1 MNQRAPQDG
10 HALARLLGDTLAE
23 LATGGD
29 GDLLRATVALLCQER
44 EQGHVCVAL
53 ADWSGQSIEG
63 GTAAPFPAVARWR
76 EQLQATGLCGAGD
89 DARPLVLDGKNR
101 LYLLRHWR
109 TEQQLLAFL
118 RQRLSTPAPAT
129 ADALAHTFET
139 LDMRPR
145 GEPDW
150 QLVAITAAVH
160 RSCAV
165 WCGGPGTGKTS
176 TVVRLLAVLL
186 HQAPNMRIALC
197 APTGRA
203 AARLGEALR
212 ANASAHP
219 ELAAAIAEIVPRTL
233 HRLLGYLP
241 LEDSFRFG
249 PVQPLP
255 FDAVI
260 VDEVSMVDPAVLA
273 VLCSALRP
281 RARLLLVGDK
291 DQLAAIAAGQVLGDL
306 CRAARPELGVGA
318 ELAGFVAE
326 ATGMKLPV
334 QQAAA
339 PIANATIA
347 LRENH
352 RFGRQ
357 PGIGAFAQAL
367 MLREPATALQA
378 LVAGHDDLLHL
389 PDATRALA
397 AIEPVLRAQASC
409 RDPDSALRSLGNG
422 RILTA
427 SRHGPNGALAW
438 NQRVH
443 AMLRPHGHRTDDA
456 WYEGRPILVTA
467 NDYQNELWNGDLGVA
482 CRGADGKLAVWFPS
496 GNGPRRIAI
505 TRLPPHETA
514 WAMTVH
520 KAQGS
525 EFDEILLVMPDRP
538 GPLWQASLVY
548 TGVTRARRR
557 AIVCADL
564 EQLGPCLQRWPQRSS
579 GLVEGLAT
587 QAPASSP
594 D

>member
-1 MNQRAPQDG
+1 VNERTLQDG
-10 HALARLLGDTLAE
+10 HALARLLGDTLAA

-29 GDLLRATVALLCQER
+29 ADLLRATVALLCQER

-53 ADWSGQSIEG
+53 ADWSGQSIDTG
-63 GTAAPFPAVARWR
+63 SGTTPPFPAVAAWR
-76 EQLQATGLCGAGD
+76 TQLEATGLCGTGAGMQ
-89 DARPLVLDGKNR
+89 PLVLDEKNR
-101 LYLLRHWR
+101 LYQLRHWR

-118 RQRLSTPAPAT
+118 RKRLGAPTPTT
-129 ADALAHTFET
+129 ADALART
-139 LDMRPR
+139 LQSLGFAPASAD
-145 GEPDW
+145 GGPDW
-150 QLVAITAAVH
+150 QLVAITAAMH
-160 RSCAV
+160 RSCSV

-186 HQAPNMRIALC
+186 HEQPELRIALC

-212 ANASAHP
+212 ASVSPRPA
-219 ELAAAIAEIVPRTL
+219 LAAAIAKIQPRTL

-241 LEDSFRFG
+241 LEDSFRYG
-249 PVQPLP
+249 PGHQLSYDV
-255 FDAVI
+255 VI

-281 RARLLLVGDK
+281 AARLLLVGDK

-306 CRAARPELGVGA
+306 CRSARPELGVGA
-318 ELAGFVAE
+318 ELAGFAMA

-339 PIANATIA
+339 RTANATIA
-347 LRENH
+347 LRDNH
-352 RFGRQ
+352 RFGQQ

-367 MLREPATALQA
+367 MLRDPATAMQA
-378 LVAGHDDLLHL
+378 LAAGHADLLHL

-409 RDPDSALRSLGNG
+409 RDPEQALKSLGAG

-443 AMLRPHGHRTDDA
+443 AMLRQHGQRTDDA
-456 WYEGRPILVTA
+456 WYDGRPILVTA
-467 NDYQNELWNGDLGVA
+467 NDYQSELWNGDLGVA
-482 CRGADGKLAVWFPS
+482 SRGSDGKLAVWFAS
-496 GNGPRRIAI
+496 RKGPRRIAI

-548 TGVTRARRR
+548 TGVTRAKHR

-579 GLVEGLAT
+579 GLVDGLAAT
-587 QAPASSP
+587 S
-594 D
+594 

>member
-1 MNQRAPQDG
+1 
-10 HALARLLGDTLAE
+10 
-23 LATGGD
+23 
-29 GDLLRATVALLCQER
+29 
-44 EQGHVCVAL
+44 
-53 ADWSGQSIEG
+53 
-63 GTAAPFPAVARWR
+63 
-76 EQLQATGLCGAGD
+76 
-89 DARPLVLDGKNR
+89 
-101 LYLLRHWR
+101 
-109 TEQQLLAFL
+109 
-118 RQRLSTPAPAT
+118 
-129 ADALAHTFET
+129 
-139 LDMRPR
+139 
-145 GEPDW
+145 DW
-150 QLVAITAAVH
+150 QLVAIAAAVH

-186 HQAPNMRIALC
+186 HLEPGLRIAVC

-212 ANASAHP
+212 ANASPQAG
-219 ELAAAIAEIVPRTL
+219 LAAAIAAIQPRTL

-241 LEDSFRFG
+241 LEDAFRSG
-249 PVQPLP
+249 PDHPLP
-255 FDAVI
+255 YDAVI

-273 VLCSALRP
+273 VLCEALRP
-281 RARLLLVGDK
+281 SARLLLVGDK

-306 CRAARPELGVGA
+306 CRSARPELGVGA

-326 ATGMKLPV
+326 ATGMKPPV

-352 RFGRQ
+352 RFGQQ

-367 MLREPATALQA
+367 MLREPERALQA
-378 LVAGHDDLLHL
+378 LAAGHGDLVHL
-389 PDATRALA
+389 PDAAAALA

-409 RDPDSALRSLGNG
+409 RTPEQALQSLGQG

-438 NQRVH
+438 NQRVQ
-443 AMLRPHGHRTDDA
+443 AMLRQHGHRTDDV

-482 CRGADGKLAVWFPS
+482 CFAADGRPAVWFPS
-496 GNGPRRIAI
+496 RKGPRRIAI

-525 EFDEILLVMPDRP
+525 EFDEILLVMPDRE

-579 GLVEGLAT
+579 GLVDGLA
-587 QAPASSP
+587 AP
-594 D
+594 

>member
-1 MNQRAPQDG
+1 MNAPALHDG
-10 HALARLLGDTLAE
+10 HALARLLGDTLAA

-29 GDLLRATVALLCQER
+29 SDLLRATVVLLCQER

-53 ADWSGQSIEG
+53 GDWSGQSIDTG
-63 GTAAPFPAVARWR
+63 GTATPCPAVARWR
-76 EQLQATGLCGAGD
+76 EELEATGLCGAGTGT
-89 DARPLVLDGKNR
+89 RPLVLDGRDR
-101 LYLLRHWR
+101 LYLLRHWQ
-109 TEQQLLAFL
+109 TEQRLLTFL
-118 RQRLSTPAPAT
+118 RQRLATPTPTT
-129 ADALAHTFET
+129 ADALARAFAS
-139 LDMRPR
+139 LGMRPAR
-145 GEPDW
+145 GELDW

-186 HQAPNMRIALC
+186 HLEPGLRIAVC

-212 ANASAHP
+212 ANTSPQAG
-219 ELAAAIAEIVPRTL
+219 LAAAIAAIQPRTL

-241 LEDSFRFG
+241 LEDGFRSG
-249 PVQPLP
+249 PDHLLP
-255 FDAVI
+255 YDAVI

-281 RARLLLVGDK
+281 SARLLLVGDK

-306 CRAARPELGVGA
+306 CRSARPELGVGA

-326 ATGMKLPV
+326 ATGMKPPV

-347 LRENH
+347 LRKNH
-352 RFGRQ
+352 RFGQQ

-367 MLREPATALQA
+367 MLREPEQALQA
-378 LVAGHDDLLHL
+378 LAAGHGDLVHL
-389 PDATRALA
+389 PDAAAALA

-409 RDPDSALRSLGNG
+409 RTPEQALQSLGHG

-443 AMLRPHGHRTDDA
+443 AMLRQHGHRTDDV

-482 CRGADGKLAVWFPS
+482 CLADGKPAVWFPS
-496 GNGPRRIAI
+496 RKGPRRIAI

-525 EFDEILLVMPDRP
+525 EFDEVLLVMPDRE

-548 TGVTRARRR
+548 TGVTRAKHR

-564 EQLGPCLQRWPQRSS
+564 QQLGPCLQRWPQRSS
-579 GLVEGLAT
+579 GLVDGLAA
-587 QAPASSP
+587 AP
-594 D
+594 